1 MVFMQSKLK
10 TVIMLH
16 LREKFIII
24 LLVTNNTKIRFKRK
38 RFIMLRPLT
47 NGEQLSMLFDNI
59 RRGINMLM

>member
-1 MVFMQSKLK
+1 
-10 TVIMLH
+10 MLH